1 MLKNL
6 SAKYYQDNKV
16 RLLLKL
22 MNDTEIFP
30 NKKDTKIISMVVNDI
45 EIFHK
50 MKNKDYLSIEKKYYK
65 MRESTSL

>member
-6 SAKYYQDNKV
+6 WAKCYQDNKE
-16 RLLLKL
+16 RILLEL

-30 NKKDTKIISMVVNDI
+30 VKKDTKIVSMVVTDI
-45 EIFHK
+45 EIFQK
-50 MKNKDYLSIEKKYYK
+50 MKNKDYLSIEKKYT

>member
-1 MLKNL
+1 
-6 SAKYYQDNKV
+6 
-16 RLLLKL
+16 

-30 NKKDTKIISMVVNDI
+30 NKKDTKIISMIVNDI
-45 EIFHK
+45 EIFDK

>member
-6 SAKYYQDNKV
+6 SVKYYQDNKV
-16 RLLLKL
+16 RLPLKL

-50 MKNKDYLSIEKKYYK
+50 MKNKEYLSIEKKYYK

>member
-16 RLLLKL
+16 WLPVKL
-22 MNDTEIFP
+22 MNDSEIFP